1 MTFAEA
7 AAIMLGGGSSGT
19 ILENQD
25 GKLDNFSYYTSES
38 SVQDYT
44 YDGTTSYYGEQ
55 ITTPA
60 NCIVAR
66 RYKEW
71 RDENGNNAYQY
82 KYYPF
87 GLIIENLGETN
98 ENVTGLYDIKNG
110 KTYSIQLWP

>member
-44 YDGTTSYYGEQ
+44 YDGTTSHYG
-55 ITTPA
+55 
-60 NCIVAR
+60 
-66 RYKEW
+66 
-71 RDENGNNAYQY
+71 
-82 KYYPF
+82 
-87 GLIIENLGETN
+87 
-98 ENVTGLYDIKNG
+98 
-110 KTYSIQLWP
+110 